1 MDNPTK
7 NIEHLATRKD
17 LLPVT
22 QAVDAETYKHVT
34 EGLKRSLEEGYWYYD
49 IDFGSPMY
57 QPLTEGQK
65 FTLAKAL
72 TKQGWH
78 YTEVCANQEPIQLRV
93 CLADSAY
100 YSDLD

>member
-22 QAVDAETYKHVT
+22 QAVDAETYKYVT
-34 EGLKRSLEEGYWYYD
+34 AGLKRSIKEGDWYFD
-49 IDFGSPMY
+49 IDLESPRY
-57 QPLTEGQK
+57 QHLTEGQK
-65 FTLAKAL
+65 VTLAKAL

-78 YTEVCANQEPIQLRV
+78 YTEVCANQETIQLRV

-100 YSDLD
+100 YSDIN